1 MVKEGRKTGHD
12 VSSNEEDTMPDS
24 TIHSPAQRFSG
35 DFWKFLAGQS
45 ISTLGSSFTS
55 FALPLLIFKL
65 TGSALNLAFT
75 VVATVAPYLLLGLVI
90 GAWADRVQRKR
101 LMIGTDVARAL
112 VIVSIPLVFALG
124 FLSVWWI
131 YAVAFVASTLSICFD
146 AANFAAVPGLVRRDE
161 LVAANGRVQA
171 SYSLAKIIGP
181 VLAGLLIIEVPLPL
195 LLLVDATSFL
205 VSAGSLLL
213 IRTSFN
219 ASTSEKRVATS
230 IRYDIIEGLRYVL
243 KHPVLRSITLLLLF
257 INFILP
263 TTTSQLVLFAR
274 QWLNASDTQIGL
286 LYASGSVGI
295 ILFSLGAS
303 RLRKRLSFGALVLG
317 SLALE
322 GLMTAAAAFTHLYWL
337 ALACWLLRGGYDALF
352 IIGSYSLVQHI
363 VPDQLLSRVITT
375 MRVFT
380 WSTASIGALI
390 GGFAI
395 EQTKNV
401 GLVYIAIGL
410 MVFLIALIF
419 WLRPLREQ
427 RSMHLDEFGDPSG

>member
-1 MVKEGRKTGHD
+1 
-12 VSSNEEDTMPDS
+12 MPDS
-24 TIHSPAQRFSG
+24 AMYSPVQKFTS

-55 FALPLLIFKL
+55 FALPLFIFKL

-75 VVATVAPYLLLGLVI
+75 VVVAVAPYLLLGLVI

-101 LMIGTDVARAL
+101 LMIAADLVRAL
-112 VIVSIPLVFALG
+112 VMASIPLAFALG

-131 YAVAFVASTLSICFD
+131 YAVAFASSTLSICFD
-146 AANFAAVPGLVRRDE
+146 AANFAAVPSLVHGDE

-181 VLAGLLIIEVPLPL
+181 VLAGLLIIKVSLPL
-195 LLLVDATSFL
+195 LLLVDAASFL
-205 VSAGSLLL
+205 VSSGSLLL
-213 IRTSFN
+213 IRASFN
-219 ASTSEKRVATS
+219 AVTGEKRVATS
-230 IRYDIIEGLRYVL
+230 IRYDIVEGLRYVL
-243 KHPVLRSITLLLLF
+243 KQPVLRSLTMLLLF

-263 TTTSQLVLFAR
+263 TTISQLVLFAR

-286 LYASGSVGI
+286 LYASGSIGI
-295 ILFSLGAS
+295 VLFSLGAS

-322 GLMTAAAAFTHLYWL
+322 GLMTTGAAFTHFYWL
-337 ALACWLLRGGYDALF
+337 ALLCWLLRGGFDALF
-352 IIGSYSLVQHI
+352 LIGSYSLVQHI

-375 MRVFT
+375 TRVLT

-401 GLVYIAIGL
+401 GLVYIVIGL
-410 MVFLIALIF
+410 LAFLIALAF
-419 WLRPLREQ
+419 WLTPLRDAEKFA
-427 RSMHLDEFGDPSG
+427 S

>member
-1 MVKEGRKTGHD
+1 
-12 VSSNEEDTMPDS
+12 MPDS
-24 TIHSPAQRFSG
+24 TIHSSEQRFTR

-75 VVATVAPYLLLGLVI
+75 VVATVLPYLLLGLVI

-101 LMIGTDVARAL
+101 LMIGTDLARAL
-112 VIVSIPLVFALG
+112 AITSIPLMFTLG

-131 YAVAFVASTLSICFD
+131 YAVAFVTSTLSICFD
-146 AANFAAVPGLVRRDE
+146 AANFAAVPSLVRRDE
-161 LVAANGRVQA
+161 LVTANGRILA
-171 SYSLAKIIGP
+171 SYSMAKIMGP
-181 VLAGLLIIEVPLPL
+181 VLAGLLIIKVPLPM
-195 LLLVDATSFL
+195 LLLVDASSFI
-205 VSAGSLLL
+205 VSAGSLIL
-213 IRTSFN
+213 IRASFN
-219 ASTSEKRVATS
+219 AVSNVQKIATS
-230 IRYDIIEGLRYVL
+230 IRHDIIEGLRYVL

-295 ILFSLGAS
+295 VLFSLGAN
-303 RLRKRLSFGALVLG
+303 RLSKRLPFGALVLG

-322 GLMTAAAAFTHLYWL
+322 GVMTAATAFTHCYWI
-337 ALACWLLRGGYDALF
+337 ALLCWLMRGGADALF
-352 IIGSYSLVQHI
+352 IIGSYSLTQDI
-363 VPDQLLSRVITT
+363 VPNQLLGRVITT
-375 MRVFT
+375 MRVLT
-380 WSTASIGALI
+380 WSTASVGALI

-395 EQTKNV
+395 QQTKNV
-401 GLVYIAIGL
+401 GQVYIAIGL
-410 MVFLIALIF
+410 LAFLIALLF
-419 WLRPLREQ
+419 WLTPLRFAE
-427 RSMHLDEFGDPSG
+427 RYTFNPDDSK

>member
-1 MVKEGRKTGHD
+1 
-12 VSSNEEDTMPDS
+12 MPTRNH
-24 TIHSPAQRFSG
+24 TIWQRFSG

-75 VVATVAPYLLLGLVI
+75 VVATVLPYLLLGLVI
-90 GAWADRVQRKR
+90 GAWADRVQRKH
-101 LMIGTDVARAL
+101 LMIGTDLARAL
-112 VIVSIPLVFALG
+112 VIASIPQAFALG
-124 FLSVWWI
+124 LLSVWWI

-146 AANFAAVPGLVRRDE
+146 AANFAAVPGLVQRDE

-181 VLAGLLIIEVPLPL
+181 VLAGLLIIKVPLPL

-205 VSAGSLLL
+205 ISAGSLLL
-213 IRTSFN
+213 IRASFN
-219 ASTSEKRVATS
+219 ATVGEKRVATS

-243 KHPVLRSITLLLLF
+243 KHSVLRSIRLLLLF

-274 QWLNASDTQIGL
+274 QWLNASDTQISL
-286 LYASGSVGI
+286 LYASGSIGI
-295 ILFSLGAS
+295 VLFSLGAS
-303 RLRKRLSFGALVLG
+303 RLRKRLSFGAFVLG

-337 ALACWLLRGGYDALF
+337 ALVCWLLRGGYDALF
-352 IIGSYSLVQHI
+352 LIGSYSLVQHI

-375 MRVFT
+375 TRVLT

-395 EQTKNV
+395 EQTKNA
-401 GLVYIAIGL
+401 GLVYIVIGL
-410 MVFLIALIF
+410 LAFLIALLF
-419 WLRPLREQ
+419 WLTPLRDVEKYA
-427 RSMHLDEFGDPSG
+427 S

>member
-1 MVKEGRKTGHD
+1 
-12 VSSNEEDTMPDS
+12 MPDS
-24 TIHSPAQRFSG
+24 PMNSLAQSFTG

-45 ISTLGSSFTS
+45 VSTLGSSFTS

-75 VVATVAPYLLLGLVI
+75 VVATVLPYLLLGLVI

-112 VIVSIPLVFALG
+112 VIASIPLAFALG

-146 AANFAAVPGLVRRDE
+146 AANFAAVPGLVQRDK

-181 VLAGLLIIEVPLPL
+181 VLAGLLIIKVPLPL
-195 LLLVDATSFL
+195 LLLVDAASFL

-213 IRTSFN
+213 IRASFN
-219 ASTSEKRVATS
+219 AAASEKRVVTS
-230 IRYDIIEGLRYVL
+230 IRYDIVEGLRYVL
-243 KHPVLRSITLLLLF
+243 QQPVLRSITLLLLF

-274 QWLNASDTQIGL
+274 QWLNASDTQISL

-295 ILFSLGAS
+295 VLFSLGAS
-303 RLRKRLSFGALVLG
+303 RLRKHLSFGAFVPG

-322 GLMTAAAAFTHLYWL
+322 GLMTAAAAFTHFYWL
-337 ALACWLLRGGYDALF
+337 ALTCWLLRGGCDALF
-352 IIGSYSLVQHI
+352 LIGSYSLVQHI

-375 MRVFT
+375 TRVLT

-410 MVFLIALIF
+410 LTFLVTLAF
-419 WLRPLREQ
+419 WLTPL
-427 RSMHLDEFGDPSG
+427 GDAEEYAS

>member
-1 MVKEGRKTGHD
+1 
-12 VSSNEEDTMPDS
+12 MPNAI
-24 TIHSPAQRFSG
+24 IHSPAQRFSG

-101 LMIGTDVARAL
+101 LMIGTDLARAL
-112 VIVSIPLVFALG
+112 VIASIPLAFALG

-131 YAVAFVASTLSICFD
+131 YAVAFVASMLSICFD
-146 AANFAAVPGLVRRDE
+146 AANFAAVPSLVHRDE

-171 SYSLAKIIGP
+171 SYSLAKVMGP
-181 VLAGLLIIEVPLPL
+181 VLAGLLIIKVPLPL
-195 LLLVDATSFL
+195 LLLVDAASFL

-213 IRTSFN
+213 IRVSFN
-219 ASTSEKRVATS
+219 TTGSEKRAATS
-230 IRYDIIEGLRYVL
+230 IRYDISEGVRYVL
-243 KHPVLRSITLLLLF
+243 KQPVLRSITLLLLF

-274 QWLNASDTQIGL
+274 QWLDASDTQIGL

-295 ILFSLGAS
+295 VLFSLGAS
-303 RLRKRLSFGALVLG
+303 RLRKRLSFGTFVLG

-322 GLMTAAAAFTHLYWL
+322 GLMTAATAFTHLYLL
-337 ALACWLLRGGYDALF
+337 ALVCWLLRGGYDALF

-375 MRVFT
+375 IRVLT

-401 GLVYIAIGL
+401 GLVYIVIGL
-410 MVFLIALIF
+410 LAFLIALVF
-419 WLRPLREQ
+419 WMMPLRSAEEYA
-427 RSMHLDEFGDPSG
+427 S

>member
-1 MVKEGRKTGHD
+1 
-12 VSSNEEDTMPDS
+12 MPDS
-24 TIHSPAQRFSG
+24 TMHSPAQRFSS

-101 LMIGTDVARAL
+101 LMIGTDFARAL
-112 VIVSIPLVFALG
+112 VIASIPLAFALG

-131 YAVAFVASTLSICFD
+131 YAVAFAASALSICFD
-146 AANFAAVPGLVRRDE
+146 AANFAAVPGLVQRDK

-181 VLAGLLIIEVPLPL
+181 VLAGLLIIKVPLPL
-195 LLLVDATSFL
+195 LLLVDAASFL

-213 IRTSFN
+213 IRASFN
-219 ASTSEKRVATS
+219 AAASEKRVVTS
-230 IRYDIIEGLRYVL
+230 IRYDIVEGLRYVL
-243 KHPVLRSITLLLLF
+243 QQPVLRSITLLLLF

-274 QWLNASDTQIGL
+274 QWLNASDTQISL

-295 ILFSLGAS
+295 VLFSLGAS
-303 RLRKRLSFGALVLG
+303 RLRKHLSFGAFVPG

-322 GLMTAAAAFTHLYWL
+322 GLMTAAAAFTHFYWL
-337 ALACWLLRGGYDALF
+337 ALTCWLLRGGCDALF
-352 IIGSYSLVQHI
+352 LIGSYSLVQHI

-375 MRVFT
+375 TRVLT

-410 MVFLIALIF
+410 LTFLVALAF
-419 WLRPLREQ
+419 WLTPL
-427 RSMHLDEFGDPSG
+427 GDAEEYAS